1 MSKQRCDMSAFHLGR
16 LASEG
21 AKKYGDKIALSYRD
35 ASGRWLGV
43 SWTVL
48 DRRVNALADTLLSLG
63 VAVQDKVAIFS
74 QNMVETIFIDL
85 ACQKIRAVAVPL
97 YATSS
102 AEQVAYIVN
111 DAGCKIMFVGEQY
124 QYDQALKVL
133 EKSDVLE
140 RIITISND
148 IKLADG
154 DSSRSLENEIRNSQP
169 NRELEEKDLAAK
181 LEARVSALNDDDLAT
196 LIYTSG
202 TSGEPKGVM
211 ITHSNYSH
219 QMKVHAQVMPNVDE
233 TQTSMM
239 FLPSSH
245 IFERA
250 WDYFVLSRG
259 GMIYVNSNPKE
270 ITATIAETHPNMMCA
285 VPRFWEKVYA
295 GVNEKIEKFHFP
307 IKSLMHHAIKV
318 GKRRNL
324 DYKRLGKEVP
334 FLLELRYKFYSSTL
348 FKVVK
353 KKIGLDKATFLPCAG
368 SALSDQV
375 NEFLQSLGFPL
386 VVGYGLTETTAT
398 VACYQ
403 SFKDYELSSVGKLM
417 PELEVK
423 IGENDEI
430 LIRGGLIAKGYYNKP
445 EINAETFRDGWF
457 HTGDAGK
464 FENGLLYITE
474 RIKDLF
480 KTSNGK
486 YIAPQQIENLLNADK
501 YIDQTAVI
509 GNDRKFVTALIV
521 PDFVALREYAESNN
535 IAFNSNEELV
545 KNEEVRKM
553 FEERL
558 QTIQTGLASYEQV
571 KRFTLLAKPF
581 TSDSGEL
588 TLTLKLKRKVIN
600 QNYAEQ
606 IEYMYSY

>member
-1 MSKQRCDMSAFHLGR
+1 MNFHLGR
-16 LASEG
+16 LASDG
-21 AKKYGDKIALSYRD
+21 AKKYGNKIALKYRD
-35 ASGRWLGV
+35 AVKAKWLGV
-43 SWTVL
+43 SWNEL
-48 DRRVNALADTLLSLG
+48 SERVDKAAKALLEMG
-63 VAVQDKVAIFS
+63 VGVQDKVAIFA
-74 QNMVETIFIDL
+74 QNMVETIVVDL

-102 AEQVAYIVN
+102 AEHVTYIVN
-111 DAGCKIMFVGEQY
+111 DANCELMFVGEQY
-124 QYDQALKVL
+124 QYDQALKVFYQTSVL
-133 EKSDVLE
+133 KRIVAISADIHRRGNDNAIMFADFMKYGEHEDLQQEQEKRL
-140 RIITISND
+140 
-148 IKLADG
+148 
-154 DSSRSLENEIRNSQP
+154 SQ
-169 NRELEEKDLAAK
+169 
-181 LEARVSALNDDDLAT
+181 LNDDDLAT

-219 QMKVHAQVMPNVDE
+219 QMKVHSKVMPNVDE

-250 WDYFVLSRG
+250 WDYFVLYRG
-259 GMIYVNSNPKE
+259 GMIYVNTNPKE
-270 ITATIAETHPNMMCA
+270 ITSTIIETRPNMMCA

-295 GVNEKIEKFHFP
+295 GVNEKIDKFP
-307 IKSLMHHAIKV
+307 YLTRSLMRHAIEV
-318 GKRRNL
+318 GKQRNL
-324 DYKRLGKEVP
+324 EYKRLGKSVP
-334 FLLELRYKFYSSTL
+334 FFLELKYKLYSSTL
-348 FKVVK
+348 FKTVK

-375 NEFLQSLGFPL
+375 NEFLQALGFPL

-403 SFKDYELSSVGKLM
+403 FFKDFELSSVGKLM

-445 EINAETFRDGWF
+445 EINAETFKDGWF

-464 FENGLLYITE
+464 YENGLLYITE

-486 YIAPQQIENLLNADK
+486 YIAPQQIENLLNSDK
-501 YIDQTAVI
+501 YIDQSAVI

-521 PDFVALREYAESNN
+521 PDFAALREYAEMNKISVS
-535 IAFNSNEELV
+535 SNEELIA
-545 KNEEVRKM
+545 KPQIKK
-553 FEERL
+553 FYEERL
-558 QTIQTGLASYEQV
+558 VLIQKELASYEQV
-571 KRFTLLAKPF
+571 KRFTLLSKPF
-581 TSDSGEL
+581 TSDTGEL

-600 QNYAEQ
+600 QNYSKQ